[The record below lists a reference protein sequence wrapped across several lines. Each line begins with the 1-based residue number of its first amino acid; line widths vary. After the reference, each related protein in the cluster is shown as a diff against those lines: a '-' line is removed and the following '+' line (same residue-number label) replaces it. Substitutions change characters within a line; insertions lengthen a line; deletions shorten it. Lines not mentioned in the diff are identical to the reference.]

1 MRNKY
6 STGKLV
12 GAGCLI
18 FIIAIAIGYGVC
30 FGATAIVM
38 WALCKLGA
46 IGAWKAWQAAFIA
59 LIAYIV
65 WSFLPKSH
73 SGKSND

>member
-6 STGKLV
+6 STGKMV

-46 IGAWKAWQAAFIA
+46 IGAIGAWEAWQAALIA

-65 WSFLPKSH
+65 
-73 SGKSND
+73 

>member
-6 STGKLV
+6 STGKMV

-38 WALCKLGA
+38 WAL
-46 IGAWKAWQAAFIA
+46 
-59 LIAYIV
+59 
-65 WSFLPKSH
+65 
-73 SGKSND
+73 

>member
-1 MRNKY
+1 MKNKY
-6 STGKLV
+6 STGKLI

-18 FIIAIAIGYGVC
+18 FILAIAIGYGVC

-38 WALCKLGA
+38 WALCKLGV
-46 IGAWKAWQAAFIA
+46 IGAWKLWQTALIA

-73 SGKSND
+73 SAKSND

>member
-1 MRNKY
+1 MRNKS
-6 STGKLV
+6 STEKMV

-18 FIIAIAIGYGVC
+18 FIIAIAIDYGVF

-46 IGAWKAWQAAFIA
+46 IGAWEAWQAALIA
-59 LIAYIV
+59 LIAHIV
-65 WSFLPKSH
+65 SIFLSNFNN
-73 SGKSND
+73 KSND

>member
-1 MRNKY
+1 M
-6 STGKLV
+6 V

-18 FIIAIAIGYGVC
+18 FIIVIAIGYGVC

-46 IGAWKAWQAAFIA
+46 IGAWEAALIA

-65 WSFLPKSH
+65 
-73 SGKSND
+73 